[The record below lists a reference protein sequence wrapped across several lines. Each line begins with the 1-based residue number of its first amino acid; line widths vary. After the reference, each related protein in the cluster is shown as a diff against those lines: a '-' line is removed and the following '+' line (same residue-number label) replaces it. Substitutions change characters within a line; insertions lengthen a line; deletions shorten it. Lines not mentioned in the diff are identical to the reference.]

1 MYVKVFEGS
10 LVEKVVL
17 VVKQRVNIL
26 QGFKL

>member
-1 MYVKVFEGS
+1 MSVEVFEGS
-10 LVEKVVL
+10 LVENVVL

>member
-1 MYVKVFEGS
+1 MYVEVFEGS
-10 LVEKVVL
+10 LVENVVL